1 MPLTKIAFAPG
12 IDKQDTEYG
21 AAGRWTDADF
31 VRFRYG
37 LPEKIGG
44 WIYLITDT
52 LIGVARDMHA
62 WTDLDG
68 VRYTAIGTDRKLY
81 VYTEGVLY
89 DITPIRRTSGTLT
102 NPFATVNNSATVTVT
117 DAGHGAEVGD
127 FVTFT
132 DGSANNVVNNLEMNA
147 EFQIT
152 TVTNANTY
160 TVTYTNSSG
169 TSTLADATGN
179 GGGSVTATY
188 QIGVGTA
195 VSQYGYGWGTY
206 QWGKEAW
213 GTARSSSNVTI
224 EGRNW
229 SFDNFGED
237 LLATVNNGKTF
248 RWDTSAGPGTPAAV
262 VSSAPTVSR
271 FNLVSMPDRHTFLF
285 GTETTIGSGTTQDS
299 LFLRFSSQESF
310 SDWTPS
316 SSNTA
321 GSFRI
326 QDGSKIVTAVRSRNA
341 VLVWTD
347 TSLNA
352 LQFVGAPFTFNL
364 TQIGANC
371 GAVSL
376 HSAVDVNGTA
386 FWMSQNSFYKFDGA
400 ISKMPC
406 SVQDYVF
413 EDFSITNQPETY
425 AAVNS
430 EFNEVTWFY
439 TSNDATQI
447 DRFVTYNYLEDCWAT
462 GSLARTTWQ
471 DYGVYQKPYATDYS
485 STAIGTNPAA
495 LGVTAGSSS
504 LYQQETGTDNVNAGI
519 SAFIESGDFDIAD
532 GQPFLH
538 IGKGIPNFKNLTG
551 SVDMKL
557 TFKSY
562 PSSSNSTSATR
573 TVTSTTD
580 KFDLRGRG
588 RQANIR
594 IESDAAG
601 DNWRYGTLRLDV
613 QPDGGR

>member
-21 AAGRWTDADF
+21 AAGRWTDSDF

-44 WIYLITDT
+44 WLKLIPTT
-52 LIGVARDMHA
+52 LVGVARDMHA
-62 WTDLDG
+62 WTDLNG

-81 VYTEGVLY
+81 IYTEGVAY
-89 DITPIRRTSGTLT
+89 DITPVR
-102 NPFATVNNSATVTVT
+102 ATGSITGFSTTNNSPTVTVT
-117 DAGHGAEVGD
+117 DPSHGASIGD
-127 FVTFT
+127 FVTISST
-132 DGSANNVVNNLEMNA
+132 SGPVNGIPAATMNA
-147 EFQIT
+147 EYQILT
-152 TVTNANTY
+152 IPTSNTY
-160 TVTYTNSSG
+160 TITAAANA
-169 TSTLADATGN
+169 TSTGASAATA
-179 GGGSVTATY
+179 TATY
-188 QIGVGTA
+188 QISVGTA

-213 GTARSSSNVTI
+213 GTARSTSNVTI

-229 SFDNFGED
+229 SFDTFGED
-237 LLATVNNGKTF
+237 LLATVSNGGTF
-248 RWDTSAGPGTPAAV
+248 RWDTSVGVGTPAAV
-262 VSSAPTVSR
+262 VSSAPTISR
-271 FNLVSMPDRHTFLF
+271 FNLVSMPDRHVFLF
-285 GTETTIGSGTTQDS
+285 GTETVIGTSTSKDD
-299 LFLRFSSQESF
+299 LFLRFSSQE
-310 SDWTPS
+310 DYNTWVPTAT
-316 SSNTA
+316 NTA

-326 QDGSKIVTAVRSRNA
+326 QDGSKIITAVRSRNA

-413 EDFSITNQPETY
+413 EDFSITNQPETF

-447 DRFVTYNYLEDCWAT
+447 DRFVTYNYLEDCWST

-471 DYGVYQKPYATDYS
+471 DYGVYQKPYATEYS
-485 STAIGTNPAA
+485 TTGIADNNVING
-495 LGVTAGSSS
+495 LTAGATT
-504 LYQQETGTDNVNAGI
+504 LYQQETGDDNVTLPI
-519 SAFIESGDFDIAD
+519 TAFIESGDFDIAD

-538 IGKGIPNFKNLTG
+538 IGRGIPNFKDLTG
-551 SVDMKL
+551 SVDVTLK
-557 TFKSY
+557 FKTY
-562 PSSSNSTSATR
+562 PSATTNTTVVR
-573 TVTSTTD
+573 TVVATTE

-588 RQANIR
+588 RQANVR
-594 IESDAAG
+594 IDSDAVG
-601 DNWRYGTLRLDV
+601 DKWRYGTLRLDV

>member
-21 AAGRWTDADF
+21 AAGRWTDSDF

-44 WIYLITDT
+44 WIKLIPNT
-52 LIGVARDMHA
+52 LVGVARDMHA
-62 WTDLDG
+62 WTDLNG

-81 VYTEGVLY
+81 IYSEGVAY
-89 DITPIRRTSGTLT
+89 DITPVRGSPGSITGFTT
-102 NPFATVNNSATVTVT
+102 TNNSATVTVT
-117 DAGHGAEVGD
+117 DPSHGAEVGD
-127 FVTFT
+127 FVTISST
-132 DGSANNVVNNLEMNA
+132 SGPVNGIPAATMDA
-147 EFQIT
+147 EYEIL
-152 TVTNANTY
+152 TVPTGNTY
-160 TVTYTNSSG
+160 TITAAANA
-169 TSTLADATGN
+169 TSTGASAATA
-179 GGGSVTATY
+179 TATY
-188 QIGVGTA
+188 QISVGTA

-206 QWGKEAW
+206 EWGKEAW
-213 GTARSSSNVTI
+213 GEPRSTSNVTI

-237 LLATVNNGKTF
+237 LLATVNNGNTF
-248 RWDTSAGPGTPAAV
+248 RWDTSVGVGTPAAV
-262 VSSAPTVSR
+262 ISAAPTVSR
-271 FNLVSMPDRHTFLF
+271 FNLVSMPDRHVFLF
-285 GTETTIGSGTTQDS
+285 GTETTIGNSTTQDD
-299 LFLRFSSQESF
+299 LFLRFASQE
-310 SDWTPS
+310 DYNTWVPTAT
-316 SSNTA
+316 NTA

-326 QDGSKIVTAVRSRNA
+326 QDGSKIMTAVRSRNA

-386 FWMSQNSFYKFDGA
+386 FWMSQNSFYKFYGA

-413 EDFSITNQPETY
+413 EDFSITNQPETF

-430 EFNEVTWFY
+430 EVNEVTWFY

-447 DRFVTYNYLEDCWAT
+447 DRYVTYNYLENCWST

-471 DYGVYQKPYATDYS
+471 DYGVYQKPYATEYS
-485 STAIGTNPAA
+485 TTTIANNNVING
-495 LGVTAGSSS
+495 LTAGATT
-504 LYQQETGTDNVNAGI
+504 LFQHETGDDNDTTPI
-519 SAFIESGDFDIAD
+519 DAFIESGDFDIAD

-538 IGKGIPNFKNLTG
+538 IGRGIPNFKNLSG
-551 SVDMKL
+551 SVDL
-557 TFKSY
+557 TLKFKTY
-562 PSSSNSTSATR
+562 PSAT
-573 TVTSTTD
+573 TSTTVVRTIVPTTE

-594 IESDAAG
+594 IDSDAVG
-601 DNWRYGTLRLDV
+601 DKWRYGTLRLDV

>member
-1 MPLTKIAFAPG
+1 MPLTKIGFAPG

-21 AAGRWTDADF
+21 AAGRWTDSDF

-44 WIYLITDT
+44 WIYLINDT
-52 LIGVARDMHA
+52 LIGVARDVHA
-62 WTDLDG
+62 WTSLDG

-81 VYTEGVLY
+81 IYTEGAAFDV
-89 DITPIRRTSGTLT
+89 TPIRRTSGSLT
-102 NPFATVNNSATVTVT
+102 NPFTTANNSATVTVT
-117 DAGHGAEVGD
+117 DNGHGAEVGD
-127 FVTFT
+127 FVTFS

-147 EFQIT
+147 QFEVT
-152 TVTNANTY
+152 TVTNNNVY
-160 TVTYTNSSG
+160 TVTYVSQNGTTTLANSSA
-169 TSTLADATGN
+169 S
-179 GGGSVTATY
+179 GGGSVVATY
-188 QIGVGTA
+188 QIKVGTA

-213 GTARSSSNVTI
+213 GTPRSSSNVTI

-237 LLATVNNGKTF
+237 LIATVLNGGTF
-248 RWDTSAGPGTPAAV
+248 RWDTSAGTGTAAAV

-285 GTETTIGSGTTQDS
+285 GTESSIGSATTQDD

-310 SDWTPS
+310 TDWVPS
-316 SSNTA
+316 STNTA

-376 HSAVDVNGTA
+376 HCAVDVNGTA

-400 ISKMPC
+400 IAKMPC

-413 EDFSITNQPETY
+413 EDFSITNQPETF

-439 TSNDATQI
+439 TSNSADQI
-447 DRFVTYNYLEDCWAT
+447 DRFVTYNYLEDCWST

-471 DYGVYQKPYATDYS
+471 DYGVYQKPYATEYVTTD
-485 STAIGTNPAA
+485 IGTVPVA
-495 LGVTAGSSS
+495 LGVTAGASS
-504 LYQQETGTDNVNAGI
+504 LYQQETGTDNVTLGI
-519 SAFIESGDFDIAD
+519 PAFIESGDFDIAD

-538 IGKGIPNFKNLTG
+538 IGRGIPNFKNLTG

-562 PSSSNSTSATR
+562 PSAASSSSTVR
-573 TVTSTTD
+573 TIVPSTQ

-594 IESDAAG
+594 IESEASG

>member
-21 AAGRWTDADF
+21 AAGRWTDSDF

-44 WIYLITDT
+44 WIKLIPNT
-52 LIGVARDMHA
+52 LVGVARDMHA
-62 WTDLDG
+62 WTDLNG

-81 VYTEGVLY
+81 IYSEGVAY
-89 DITPIRRTSGTLT
+89 DITPVRGSPGSITGFTT
-102 NPFATVNNSATVTVT
+102 TNNSATVTVT
-117 DAGHGAEVGD
+117 DPSHGAEVGD
-127 FVTFT
+127 FVTISST
-132 DGSANNVVNNLEMNA
+132 SGPVNGIPAATMDA
-147 EFQIT
+147 EYEIL
-152 TVTNANTY
+152 TVPTGNTY
-160 TVTYTNSSG
+160 TITAAANA
-169 TSTLADATGN
+169 TSTGASAATA
-179 GGGSVTATY
+179 TATY
-188 QIGVGTA
+188 QISVGTA

-213 GTARSSSNVTI
+213 GTPRSTSNVTI

-229 SFDNFGED
+229 SFDTFGED
-237 LLATVNNGKTF
+237 LLATVSNGGTF
-248 RWDTSAGPGTPAAV
+248 RWDTSVGVGTPAAI
-262 VSSAPTVSR
+262 VSSAPTLSR
-271 FNLVSMPDRHTFLF
+271 FNLVSMPDRHVFLF
-285 GTETTIGSGTTQDS
+285 GTETIIGDETTRDD
-299 LFLRFSSQESF
+299 LFLRFSSQE
-310 SDWTPS
+310 DYTTWIPTAT
-316 SSNTA
+316 NTA
-321 GSFRI
+321 GSFRV
-326 QDGSKIVTAVRSRNA
+326 QDGSKIITAVRSRNA

-413 EDFSITNQPETY
+413 EDFSITNQPETF

-447 DRFVTYNYLEDCWAT
+447 DRYVTYNYLEDCWST

-471 DYGVYQKPYATDYS
+471 DYGVYQKPYATEYS
-485 STAIGTNPAA
+485 TTTIANNNVING
-495 LGVTAGSSS
+495 LTAGATT
-504 LYQQETGTDNVNAGI
+504 LFQHETGDDNDTTPIN
-519 SAFIESGDFDIAD
+519 AFIESGDFDIAD

-538 IGKGIPNFKNLTG
+538 IGRGIPNFKNLSG
-551 SVDMKL
+551 SVDL
-557 TFKSY
+557 TLKFKTY
-562 PSSSNSTSATR
+562 PSAT
-573 TVTSTTD
+573 TSTTVVRTIVPTTE

-594 IESDAAG
+594 IDSDAVG
-601 DNWRYGTLRLDV
+601 DKWRYGTLRLDV

>member
-1 MPLTKIAFAPG
+1 MPLTKIGFAPG

-21 AAGRWTDADF
+21 AAGRWTDSDM

-37 LPEKIGG
+37 LPEKLGG
-44 WIYLITDT
+44 WIKLINTT
-52 LIGVARDMHA
+52 LVGVARDMHA
-62 WTDLDG
+62 WTSLDG

-81 VYTEGVLY
+81 IYSEGVAY
-89 DITPIRRTSGTLT
+89 DITPIRATGSITGFQTFSSTS
-102 NPFATVNNSATVTVT
+102 VTVT
-117 DAGHGAEVGD
+117 DPSHNAEVGD
-127 FVTFT
+127 FVTISST
-132 DGSANNVVNNLEMNA
+132 SGPVNGIPAATMDA
-147 EFQIT
+147 EYEIL
-152 TVTNANTY
+152 TVPTANTY
-160 TVTYTNSSG
+160 TITTATAATSTG
-169 TSTLADATGN
+169 TSTVTA
-179 GGGSVTATY
+179 TATY
-188 QIGVGTA
+188 QIHSGTA

-206 QWGKEAW
+206 EWGKEAW
-213 GTARSSSNVTI
+213 GTARSTSNVTI

-237 LLATVNNGKTF
+237 LLATVNNSNTF
-248 RWDTSAGPGTPAAV
+248 RWDTSVGVGTPAAV
-262 VSSAPTVSR
+262 IANAPTVSR
-271 FNLVSMPDRHTFLF
+271 FNLVSMPDRHVFLF
-285 GTETTIGSGTTQDS
+285 GTETTIGSGTTQDA
-299 LFLRFSSQESF
+299 LFLRFASQE
-310 SDWTPS
+310 DYNTWTPTAT
-316 SSNTA
+316 NTA

-352 LQFVGAPFTFNL
+352 LQFVGAPFVFNL

-447 DRFVTYNYLEDCWAT
+447 DRFVTYNYLEDCWST
-462 GSLARTTWQ
+462 GSLARTTWI
-471 DYGVYQKPYATDYS
+471 DYGVYQKPYATEYS
-485 STAIGTNPAA
+485 TTGISDNNVIN
-495 LGVTAGSSS
+495 GVTAGATT
-504 LYQQETGTDNVNAGI
+504 LYQQETGDDNVTEGI

-538 IGKGIPNFKNLTG
+538 IGRGIPNFKDLAG
-551 SVDMKL
+551 SVDL
-557 TFKSY
+557 TLRFKTY
-562 PSSSNSTSATR
+562 PSATNNQTVVR
-573 TVTSTTD
+573 TVISTTE

-588 RQANIR
+588 RQANVR
-594 IESDAAG
+594 IDSDAVG
-601 DNWRYGTLRLDV
+601 DRWRYGTLRLDV

>member
-21 AAGRWTDADF
+21 AAGRWTDSDF

-44 WIYLITDT
+44 WLKLIPTT
-52 LIGVARDMHA
+52 LVGVARDMHA
-62 WTDLDG
+62 WTDLNG

-81 VYTEGVLY
+81 IYTEGVAY
-89 DITPIRRTSGTLT
+89 DITPVR
-102 NPFATVNNSATVTVT
+102 ATGSITGFSTTNNSPTVTVT
-117 DAGHGAEVGD
+117 DPSHGASIGD
-127 FVTFT
+127 FVTISST
-132 DGSANNVVNNLEMNA
+132 SGPVNGIPAATMDA
-147 EFQIT
+147 EYQILT
-152 TVTNANTY
+152 IPTSNTY
-160 TVTYTNSSG
+160 TITAAANA
-169 TSTLADATGN
+169 TSTGASAATA
-179 GGGSVTATY
+179 TATY
-188 QIGVGTA
+188 QISVGTA

-213 GTARSSSNVTI
+213 GTPRSTSNVTI

-229 SFDNFGED
+229 SFDTFGED
-237 LLATVNNGKTF
+237 LLATVSNGGTF
-248 RWDTSAGPGTPAAV
+248 RWDTSVGVGTPAAV
-262 VSSAPTVSR
+262 VSSAPTISR
-271 FNLVSMPDRHTFLF
+271 FNLVSMPDRHVFLF
-285 GTETTIGSGTTQDS
+285 GTETVIGTSTSKDD
-299 LFLRFSSQESF
+299 LFLRFSSQE
-310 SDWTPS
+310 DYTTWVPTAT
-316 SSNTA
+316 NTA

-326 QDGSKIVTAVRSRNA
+326 QDGSKIITAVRSRNA

-413 EDFSITNQPETY
+413 EDFSITNQPETF

-439 TSNDATQI
+439 TSNNATQI
-447 DRFVTYNYLEDCWAT
+447 DRYVTYNYLENCWST

-471 DYGVYQKPYATDYS
+471 DYGVYQKPYATEYS
-485 STAIGTNPAA
+485 TTAIANNNVING
-495 LGVTAGSSS
+495 LTAGATT
-504 LYQQETGTDNVNAGI
+504 LFQHETGDDNVTLPI
-519 SAFIESGDFDIAD
+519 TAFIESGDFDIAD

-538 IGKGIPNFKNLTG
+538 IGRGIPNFKDLTG
-551 SVDMKL
+551 SVDVTLK
-557 TFKSY
+557 FKTY
-562 PSSSNSTSATR
+562 PNATTNQTVVR
-573 TVTSTTD
+573 TVVPTTE

-588 RQANIR
+588 RQANVR
-594 IESDAAG
+594 IDSDAVG
-601 DNWRYGTLRLDV
+601 DKWRYGTLRLDV

>member
-1 MPLTKIAFAPG
+1 MPLTKISFAPG

-21 AAGRWTDADF
+21 AAGRWTDSDF

-44 WIYLITDT
+44 WIYLINDT

-62 WTDLDG
+62 WTSLDG

-81 VYTEGVLY
+81 VYTEGLAY
-89 DITPIRRTSGTLT
+89 DVTPVRRTSGALT

-117 DAGHGAEVGD
+117 DNGHGATVGD
-127 FVTFT
+127 FVKFSN
-132 DGSANNVVNNLEMNA
+132 GSATNVVNNLEMNA
-147 EFQIT
+147 EFEVT
-152 TVTNANTY
+152 TVINNNSY
-160 TVTYTNSSG
+160 TVTYKNSSG
-169 TSTLADATGN
+169 TLTLASATGSV
-179 GGGSVTATY
+179 GGNVTAVY
-188 QIGVGTA
+188 QIAVGTA

-213 GTARSSSNVTI
+213 GTPRSSSNVTI

-248 RWDTSAGPGTPAAV
+248 RWDTSAGTGTAAAV
-262 VSSAPTVSR
+262 VSTAPAVSR

-285 GTETTIGSGTTQDS
+285 GTETLIGSGSSQDD

-310 SDWTPS
+310 TDWVPS
-316 SSNTA
+316 AANSA

-326 QDGSKIVTAVRSRNA
+326 QDGSKIVTAVRSRNS

-376 HSAVDVNGTA
+376 HCAVDVNGTA

-413 EDFSITNQPETY
+413 EDFSITNQPETF

-439 TSNDATQI
+439 TSNNAVQI
-447 DRFVTYNYLEDCWAT
+447 DRFVTYNYLENCWST

-471 DYGVYQKPYATDYS
+471 DYGVYSKPYATDYVTS
-485 STAIGTNPAA
+485 ATGTTPAA
-495 LGVTAGSSS
+495 LGVTPGASS
-504 LYQQETGTDNVNAGI
+504 LFQQETGTDDNVNGI
-519 SAFIESGDFDIAD
+519 FAFIESGDFDIAD

-538 IGKGIPNFKNLTG
+538 IGRGIPNFKNLTG

-562 PSSSNSTSATR
+562 PSSTTSATSLQ
-573 TVTSTTD
+573 TILPTTE

-594 IESDAAG
+594 VESDQAG

>member
-21 AAGRWTDADF
+21 AAGRWTDSDF

-44 WIYLITDT
+44 WIKLINST
-52 LIGVARDMHA
+52 LVGVARAMHA
-62 WTDLDG
+62 WTSLDG

-81 VYTEGVLY
+81 IYSEGVAY
-89 DITPIRRTSGTLT
+89 DITPIRDTGSITGFETFSNT
-102 NPFATVNNSATVTVT
+102 TVTVT
-117 DAGHGAEVGD
+117 DPSHNAEVGD
-127 FVTFT
+127 FVTISST
-132 DGSANNVVNNLEMNA
+132 SGPVNGIPAATMNA
-147 EFQIT
+147 EYEIL
-152 TVTNANTY
+152 TVPSANTY
-160 TVTYTNSSG
+160 TITTATAA
-169 TSTLADATGN
+169 TSTGASAATA
-179 GGGSVTATY
+179 TATY
-188 QIGVGTA
+188 QISVGTA

-206 QWGKEAW
+206 EWGKEAW
-213 GTARSSSNVTI
+213 GTARSTSNVTI

-237 LLATVNNGKTF
+237 LLATVNNGNTF
-248 RWDTSAGPGTPAAV
+248 RWDTSVGVGTPAAV
-262 VSSAPTVSR
+262 ISAAPTVSR
-271 FNLVSMPDRHTFLF
+271 FNLVSMPDRHVFLF
-285 GTETTIGSGTTQDS
+285 GTETTIGNSTTQDD
-299 LFLRFSSQESF
+299 LFLRFASQE
-310 SDWTPS
+310 DYNTWVPTAT
-316 SSNTA
+316 NTA

-326 QDGSKIVTAVRSRNA
+326 QDGSKIMTAVRSRNA

-413 EDFSITNQPETY
+413 EDFSITNQPETF

-447 DRFVTYNYLEDCWAT
+447 DRFVTYNYLEDCWSV

-471 DYGVYQKPYATDYS
+471 DYGVYQKPYATEYS
-485 STAIGTNPAA
+485 ETEIADNNVING
-495 LGVTAGSSS
+495 LTAGATT
-504 LYQQETGTDNVNAGI
+504 LYQHETGDDNVTLPIA
-519 SAFIESGDFDIAD
+519 AFIESGDFDIAD

-538 IGKGIPNFKNLTG
+538 IGRGIPNFKDLTG
-551 SVDMKL
+551 SVDITLK
-557 TFKSY
+557 FKTY
-562 PSSSNSTSATR
+562 PSAT
-573 TVTSTTD
+573 TSTTVVRTIVPTTE

-588 RQANIR
+588 RQANVR
-594 IESDAAG
+594 IDSDAVG
-601 DNWRYGTLRLDV
+601 DKWRYGTLRLDV

>member
-21 AAGRWTDADF
+21 AAGRWTDSDF

-44 WIYLITDT
+44 WIKLINST
-52 LIGVARDMHA
+52 LVGVARDMHA
-62 WTDLDG
+62 WTSLDG

-81 VYTEGVLY
+81 IYSEGVAY
-89 DITPIRRTSGTLT
+89 DITPIRDTGSITGFETFSNT
-102 NPFATVNNSATVTVT
+102 TVTVT
-117 DAGHGAEVGD
+117 DPSHNAEVGD
-127 FVTFT
+127 FVTISST
-132 DGSANNVVNNLEMNA
+132 SGPVNGIPAATMNA
-147 EFQIT
+147 EYEIL
-152 TVTNANTY
+152 TVPSANTY
-160 TVTYTNSSG
+160 TITTATAA
-169 TSTLADATGN
+169 TSTGASAATA
-179 GGGSVTATY
+179 TATY
-188 QIGVGTA
+188 QISVGTA

-206 QWGKEAW
+206 EWGKEAW
-213 GTARSSSNVTI
+213 GTARSTSNVTI

-237 LLATVNNGKTF
+237 LLATVNNGNTF
-248 RWDTSAGPGTPAAV
+248 RWDTSVGVGTPAAV
-262 VSSAPTVSR
+262 ISAAPTVSR
-271 FNLVSMPDRHTFLF
+271 FNLVSMPDRHVFLF
-285 GTETTIGSGTTQDS
+285 GTETTIGNSTTQDD
-299 LFLRFSSQESF
+299 LFLRFASQE
-310 SDWTPS
+310 DYNTWVPTAT
-316 SSNTA
+316 NTA

-326 QDGSKIVTAVRSRNA
+326 QDGSKIMTAVRSRNA

-406 SVQDYVF
+406 SVQYYVF
-413 EDFSITNQPETY
+413 EDFSITNQPETF

-439 TSNDATQI
+439 TSNNATQI
-447 DRFVTYNYLEDCWAT
+447 DRFVTYNYLENCWSV

-471 DYGVYQKPYATDYS
+471 DYGVYQKPYATEYS
-485 STAIGTNPAA
+485 ETEIADNNVING
-495 LGVTAGSSS
+495 LTAGATT
-504 LYQQETGTDNVNAGI
+504 LYQHETGDDNVTLPIA
-519 SAFIESGDFDIAD
+519 AFIESGDFDIAD

-538 IGKGIPNFKNLTG
+538 IGRGIPNFKDLTG
-551 SVDMKL
+551 SVDITLK
-557 TFKSY
+557 FKTY
-562 PSSSNSTSATR
+562 PSAT
-573 TVTSTTD
+573 TSTTVVRTIVPTTE

-588 RQANIR
+588 RQANVR
-594 IESDAAG
+594 IDSDAVG
-601 DNWRYGTLRLDV
+601 DKWRYGTLRLDV